1 MPIVSNASSA
11 NLKFRII
18 MKTPTI
24 TLASILAAIIWADGE
39 FSDVERTAIAEIA
52 EALGISEK
60 ELTMNVTAALVEL
73 KNMDEEKAT
82 EFAVKH
88 AAKVDDEETGEVF
101 QALLQMALC
110 DNVLTYGEVHNLLA
124 LAEALDIDQDA
135 AVLMLCDLVKSEPEL
150 EVSFEPEDED

>member
-1 MPIVSNASSA
+1 MQ
-11 NLKFRII
+11 
-18 MKTPTI
+18 TPTI

-39 FSDVERTAIAEIA
+39 YAEVERTTLSEIA
-52 EALGISEK
+52 EALGIPEK

-73 KNMDEEKAT
+73 KNMDEQKAT
-82 EFAVKH
+82 DYAVKH
-88 AAKVDDEETGEVF
+88 AAKVNDEETGEVF

-110 DNVLTYGEVHNLLA
+110 DNVLTYNEVHNLLA

-150 EVSFEPEDED
+150 EVSFEPEEEE

>member
-1 MPIVSNASSA
+1 MQ
-11 NLKFRII
+11 
-18 MKTPTI
+18 TPTI

-39 FSDVERTAIAEIA
+39 YSEVERTTLSEIA
-52 EALGISEK
+52 EALGVPEK

-82 EFAVKH
+82 DYAVKH
-88 AAKVDDEETGEVF
+88 AAKVNDEETGEVF

-110 DNVLTYGEVHNLLA
+110 DNVLTYNEVHNLLA

-150 EVSFEPEDED
+150 EVSFEPEEE